1 MDNRFLILFFIGKKN
16 FNNFLCD
23 VVAMDAYH
31 ILLGRWWQ
39 YKINVMHDWRH
50 NIYTFSIKRKF
61 IVLKIRKEDETVEGK
76 DKKKLFLSR
85 FMNEE
90 KKKRVDKRRVRWESL
105 NKGSMGLML
114 NKSLT
119 INSGSVKIKGVSR
132 INF

>member
-16 FNNFLCD
+16 FDNFLCD

-39 YKINVMHDWRH
+39 YKINAMHDWRH

-61 IVLKIRKEDETVEGK
+61 IVLKIRREEETVEGK

-90 KKKRVDKRRVRWESL
+90 KKKRVDKRRVRRESL

>member
-1 MDNRFLILFFIGKKN
+1 
-16 FNNFLCD
+16 
-23 VVAMDAYH
+23 
-31 ILLGRWWQ
+31 
-39 YKINVMHDWRH
+39 
-50 NIYTFSIKRKF
+50 
-61 IVLKIRKEDETVEGK
+61 
-76 DKKKLFLSR
+76 
-85 FMNEE
+85 MNEE